1 MSDKMENTEFWNN
14 IREVS
19 VQQGQ
24 SGSQGLTHVKIL
36 RYLLEHGKLSEHKWV
51 ADKDFFFKF

>member
-19 VQQGQ
+19 VQQGH

-36 RYLLEHGKLSEHKWV
+36 RYLLKHGKLGKHK
-51 ADKDFFFKF
+51 